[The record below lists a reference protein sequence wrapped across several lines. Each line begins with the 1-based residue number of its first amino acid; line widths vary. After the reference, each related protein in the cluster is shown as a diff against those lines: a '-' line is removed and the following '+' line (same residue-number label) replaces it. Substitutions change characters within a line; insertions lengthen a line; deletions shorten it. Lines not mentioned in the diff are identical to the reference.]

1 MKKIAIFMATALVLS
16 LSAVAYAQSAGN
28 TYNVEAKTSSTKAGT
43 KKKPTQ
49 IGIDFDFS
57 VNGPNG
63 QRPGVVQ
70 SYAIFFGGVK
80 SNYAKFAKCSVET
93 LEREQSVDGC
103 PKGSI
108 VGDGFIENATGV
120 KTDPADR
127 SIQCN
132 AQLWVVNSGGGKG
145 AIFVKGSPTSTD
157 VKTKCAIPLAAPIP
171 TTFKNSSKGTTL
183 TFTVPQ
189 TLKHPAPTLD
199 NAVLNV
205 DTKINS
211 KKTKGKAFYES
222 IGGCTGGK
230 RDVSVTFTTEAGQ
243 KTVEKTTT
251 KCSK

>member
-28 TYNVEAKTSSTKAGT
+28 TYTVDAKTSSTKAGS
-43 KKKPTQ
+43 KSKPTQ
-49 IGIDFDFS
+49 IGIDFDFT

-63 QRPGVVQ
+63 ERPGVIE

-80 SNYAKFAKCSVET
+80 SNYAKFAKCSVTKMES
-93 LEREQSVDGC
+93 EGGVEGC

-108 VGDGFIENATGV
+108 VGTGFIKNATGI
-120 KTDPADR
+120 KTTPSDR

-145 AIFVKGSPTSTD
+145 AIFVKGSPTSSD
-157 VKTKCAIPLAAPIP
+157 PKTKCAIPLASPIP

-199 NAVLNV
+199 NAVIDV

-222 IGGCTGGK
+222 IGGCKAGK
-230 RDVSVTFTTEAGQ
+230 REVSVTFTTEAGA
-243 KTVEKTTT
+243 KTTEKTTA